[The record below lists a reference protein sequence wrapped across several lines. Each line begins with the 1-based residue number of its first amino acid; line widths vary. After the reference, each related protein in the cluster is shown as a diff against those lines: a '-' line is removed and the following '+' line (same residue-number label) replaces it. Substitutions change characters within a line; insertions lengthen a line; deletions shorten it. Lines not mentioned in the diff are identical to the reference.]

1 MKLTRFSPN
10 ESYEAARQTGAQMA
24 DPEDETDPPEPRQA
38 TWEPSTWIKAPTKAQ
53 LMAGR

>member
-1 MKLTRFSPN
+1 MKLTSFSRI
-10 ESYEAARQTGAQMA
+10 ESHEAARQTGKQTA